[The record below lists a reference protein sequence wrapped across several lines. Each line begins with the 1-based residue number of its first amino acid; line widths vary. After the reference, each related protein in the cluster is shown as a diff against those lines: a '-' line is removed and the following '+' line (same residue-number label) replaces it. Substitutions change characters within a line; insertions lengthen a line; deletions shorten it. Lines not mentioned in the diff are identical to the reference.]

1 MSENYIK
8 LSRKILE
15 WDWYPDIKTC
25 RLFLHMLLKANWK
38 DASFR
43 GEEIKRGSFVSSAS
57 VLSKETG
64 MSESE
69 LRTALSHLR
78 KTGEVTCKT
87 TNRYTIYTVNN
98 YARYQTEQKNE
109 KKDKPTRQEEKPER
123 DNGSVEVVIKAWND
137 LESYGIKPVK
147 KIEKTSKRYQN
158 LQARLESNGLEEV
171 LQAVDNVKKSK
182 YLQGKVKNWKIT
194 FDWFVLPNNF
204 TKVFEGQYEDSG
216 QEKKGFN
223 NFDGRNYDMNDLER
237 KLIT

>member
-1 MSENYIK
+1 
-8 LSRKILE
+8 
-15 WDWYPDIKTC
+15 
-25 RLFLHMLLKANWK
+25 
-38 DASFR
+38 
-43 GEEIKRGSFVSSAS
+43 
-57 VLSKETG
+57 
-64 MSESE
+64 MSESKVK
-69 LRTALSHLR
+69 TALKHLE
-78 KTGEVTCKT
+78 KTGEITCKS
-87 TNRYTIYTVNN
+87 TNRYTVYTVNN

-123 DNGSVEVVIKAWND
+123 DDGSVEAVIKAWND

-204 TKVFEGQYEDSG
+204 TKVSEGQYEDSG

-237 KLIT
+237 KLIR

>member
-43 GEEIKRGSFVSSAS
+43 GEEIKRGSFVSSTS

-64 MSESE
+64 LSESE

-78 KTGEVTCKT
+78 KTGEITCKT
-87 TNRYTIYTVNN
+87 TNRYTVYTVNN

-109 KKDKPTRQEEKPER
+109 KKDKPIRQEEKPEK
-123 DNGSVEVVIKAWND
+123 DNGSVEAVIKAW
-137 LESYGIKPVK
+137 
-147 KIEKTSKRYQN
+147 
-158 LQARLESNGLEEV
+158 
-171 LQAVDNVKKSK
+171 NVKKSK

>member
-64 MSESE
+64 LSESE

-87 TNRYTIYTVNN
+87 TNRYTVYTVNN

-109 KKDKPTRQEEKPER
+109 KKR
-123 DNGSVEVVIKAWND
+123 
-137 LESYGIKPVK
+137 
-147 KIEKTSKRYQN
+147 
-158 LQARLESNGLEEV
+158 
-171 LQAVDNVKKSK
+171 
-182 YLQGKVKNWKIT
+182 
-194 FDWFVLPNNF
+194 
-204 TKVFEGQYEDSG
+204 
-216 QEKKGFN
+216 
-223 NFDGRNYDMNDLER
+223 
-237 KLIT
+237 